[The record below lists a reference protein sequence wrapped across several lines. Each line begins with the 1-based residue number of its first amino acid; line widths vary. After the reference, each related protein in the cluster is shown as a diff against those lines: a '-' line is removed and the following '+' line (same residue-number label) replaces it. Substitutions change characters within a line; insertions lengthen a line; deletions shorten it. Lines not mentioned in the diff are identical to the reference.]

1 MQIAT
6 GNTPQT
12 DTSSQLAFTARRTLL
27 DLALWCVA
35 LGSLARPEGHP
46 ETWLAA
52 PGLAPRIIAAA
63 RESAPRAPEIRGL
76 LRARETAIGGLL
88 SSMRATFR
96 SAIKKTK
103 RERAH
108 AEGMGEEDSLQ
119 DGAMGMLRAVELW
132 DPYRGLKFS
141 TFATYWV
148 EMQTRRGAQRNAHLK
163 CAAAY
168 SGDKERREEGR
179 RALSAPR
186 YSVDYMLEIQG
197 DNSHGQAGST
207 LSSIATSVVNYMSVA
222 PDAERRIDE
231 ASFRRELAKALEKLP
246 PKTQEIAISHI
257 YRDETHQEIAHR
269 LGVSR
274 QAIGQA
280 LVRIEGEL
288 RARLGGGLATRRG
301 AAKSLA

>member
-6 GNTPQT
+6 GNAPKT
-12 DTSSQLAFTARRTLL
+12 DQSSQLALTARNVLI

-52 PGLAPRIIAAA
+52 PELAPQIIAAA

-96 SAIKKTK
+96 SALKKTR

-108 AEGMGEEDSLQ
+108 AEGIGEEDSLQ
-119 DGAMGMLRAVELW
+119 DGALGLIRAVELW

-141 TFATYWV
+141 TFATHWI

-168 SGDKERREEGR
+168 SGDKERRAEGR
-179 RALSAPR
+179 KALSAPR
-186 YSVDYMLEIQG
+186 YSVDYMLDMQSE
-197 DNSHGQAGST
+197 SMWGQANST
-207 LSSIATSVVNYMSVA
+207 LSSIAHNVFRCMSVA

-231 ASFRRELAKALEKLP
+231 ASFRRELAAALERLP
-246 PKTQEIAISHI
+246 PKTRDIAISVM

-274 QAIGQA
+274 QAIGQTW
-280 LVRIEGEL
+280 LRIEAEL
-288 RARLGGGLATRRG
+288 RSRLGTLVARRTP
-301 AAKSLA
+301 AKSLA

>member
-1 MQIAT
+1 MQNAT
-6 GNTPQT
+6 GNAPKT
-12 DTSSQLAFTARRTLL
+12 DQSSQLALTARSALL
-27 DLALWCVA
+27 DLALWAVS
-35 LGSLARPEGHP
+35 LGVLARPDGHP
-46 ETWLAA
+46 ETWLTN
-52 PGLAPRIIAAA
+52 PELAPQIIAAA
-63 RESAPRAPEIRGL
+63 KRSAGRAPEIRGL
-76 LRARETAIGGLL
+76 LRAREVAIGGLL
-88 SSMRATFR
+88 GAMRATFR
-96 SAIKKTK
+96 SALKKTR

-108 AEGMGEEDSLQ
+108 AEGLGEEDSLQ

-179 RALSAPR
+179 KALSTPR

-197 DNSHGQAGST
+197 DNSHGQAGAT

-246 PKTQEIAISHI
+246 PKTRDIAIAHI

-274 QAIGQA
+274 QAVGQA
-280 LVRIEGEL
+280 WIRIEHEL
-288 RARLGGGLATRRG
+288 KTRLGALAPRRG
-301 AAKSLA
+301 AAKCLA